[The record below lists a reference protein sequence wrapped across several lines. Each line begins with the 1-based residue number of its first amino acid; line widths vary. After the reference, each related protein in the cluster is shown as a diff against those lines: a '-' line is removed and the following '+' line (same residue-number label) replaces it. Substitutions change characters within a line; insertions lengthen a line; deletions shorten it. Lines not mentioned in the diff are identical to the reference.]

1 MNKKIIDI
9 FFELFYNLI
18 IIENRISFIIIY
30 NLYI

>member
-18 IIENRISFIIIY
+18 IIKIKISFIITY

>member
-18 IIENRISFIIIY
+18 IIENKISFIIIY

>member
-18 IIENRISFIIIY
+18 IIENKISFIITY